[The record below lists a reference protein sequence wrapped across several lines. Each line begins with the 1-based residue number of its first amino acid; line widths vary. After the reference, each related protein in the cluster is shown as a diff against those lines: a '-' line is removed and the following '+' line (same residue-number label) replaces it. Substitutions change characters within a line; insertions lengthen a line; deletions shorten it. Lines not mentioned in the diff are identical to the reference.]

1 MLLTLITDCI
11 GLPVS
16 GRGFTHF
23 MQFNMFI
30 VQREAGTEGN
40 HYRGNELQK

>member
-1 MLLTLITDCI
+1 MLLTLITDWI

-23 MQFNMFI
+23 TPFNMFM

-40 HYRGNELQK
+40 PYRGNELQK